1 MVISMVNFFII
12 IVQYVF
18 MSAYVVFLWLYFIPR
33 HETILSVLRCIEA
46 LVHCFSKRRQELD
59 SLIADS
65 VNLTLKQIWTSSLR
79 VIGVKHLTDVG
90 FSLLTNL
97 LKVSTVNVLLSFQ
110 EPFVISN
117 LKKKRWTPFLRSAIR
132 LRVTQH

>member
-1 MVISMVNFFII
+1 MCPLEGCLSEVVRGLVHLVISMVNFFII
-12 IVQYVF
+12 IVQCVF

-59 SLIADS
+59 SVIADS
-65 VNLTLKQIWTSSLR
+65 VNLMLKQIWTSSLR

-90 FSLLTNL
+90 FSLLTTL
-97 LKVSTVNVLLSFQ
+97 LKVIYCKSSIKF
-110 EPFVISN
+110 PGAFC
-117 LKKKRWTPFLRSAIR
+117 
-132 LRVTQH
+132 

>member
-1 MVISMVNFFII
+1 
-12 IVQYVF
+12 
-18 MSAYVVFLWLYFIPR
+18 MSAYVVFLWVYFIPR

-65 VNLTLKQIWTSSLR
+65 VNLMLKQIWTSSLR

-90 FSLLTNL
+90 FSLLTTL
-97 LKVSTVNVLLSFQ
+97 LKVSTVKVLLRSQ
-110 EPFVISN
+110 EPFVNSN
-117 LKKKRWTPFLRSAIR
+117 LKKKRWAPFPKISQRFPKSATR